1 MSTKNLNTPE
11 EYEEYLK
18 ELRITYSFECFKE
31 DNAEACHL
39 LGDWFSQF
47 KQPKE
52 AIDHY
57 RYACEKF
64 KYPRS
69 CYKYGVSLVD
79 GKEVGAETDI
89 KKALHFTSLACELGE
104 PEGCWR
110 NAQILQLEKKFPEAL
125 KQHTKYCEMN
135 HYFSHNSCYD
145 AGLILRSPQDV
156 TSVPQDFTKAFHFFS
171 KSCDLLNSNACYEV
185 SVAYKLGRGV
195 GKDESLAKKFLQK
208 AKDMQEGRFS

>member
-31 DNAEACHL
+31 ENPEACHL

-47 KQPKE
+47 RQPKE
-52 AIDHY
+52 AIEHY
-57 RYACEKF
+57 KHACEKF

-79 GKEVGAETDI
+79 GKEVGAETDV
-89 KKALHFTSLACELGE
+89 KKALHYTSMACELGE
-104 PEGCWR
+104 QEGCWR
-110 NAQILQLEKKFPEAL
+110 NAQILQMEKMFPQALE
-125 KQHTKYCEMN
+125 QHLRYCDMN

-145 AGLILRSPQDV
+145 AGLILRSPEDV
-156 TSVPQDFTKAFHFFS
+156 TSVPQDFAKAFQYFS
-171 KSCDLLNSNACYEV
+171 KACNLDNFKACHEV
-185 SVAYKLGRGV
+185 SAAYQLGRGV
-195 GKDESLAKKFLQK
+195 EKNPSLAKEFLKK
-208 AKDMQEGRFS
+208 AKNIQDGKLS